1 MTARSAQRSAACW
14 AACWAACRCVGR
26 RRPLALALI
35 GGVASLATT
44 ALHAQQSPAQSPAAP
59 VISPAPATPLPPQGG
74 IPDAATRLREQRDE
88 LDRIRRERAD
98 LESRM
103 RSLQGTAHDLSEER
117 RTFDRLADVTEAVV
131 RSLDRQLLA
140 IGESVEETSG
150 DLVLAQDELAVK
162 SAILRRRLAD
172 VYQRGPLYTMQALFA
187 AQSFGD
193 LVSRYKYLHLIT
205 LRDRALVTRVEA
217 LNERIAAQRT
227 QLVHLQGDMANSRTE
242 KQEEEKRLRLLEQE
256 RSQSLRTV
264 QSQARQA
271 AARLTQL
278 ARDEAKLG
286 SLIAT
291 LEAAR
296 KKAEAARVAAAP
308 GAAPGTVAAS
318 STSSIRTGD
327 FGRLAWP
334 VDGTIIYRYG
344 RVINPNNTSVRWNGI
359 GIAAMQGAQ
368 VRAVAAGE
376 VMVAENIGTY
386 GATVIV
392 QHGGGDY
399 SVYGS
404 LASIDALKGTMV
416 AKGQVIG
423 TVGASDPDLPAHLHF
438 EIRPKGRA
446 MDPLV
451 WLRNQP

>member
-1 MTARSAQRSAACW
+1 MRAGAARR
-14 AACWAACRCVGR
+14 
-26 RRPLALALI
+26 ALACAALAAAGI
-35 GGVASLATT
+35 AAPTAPGGAQQPEPQPAATT
-44 ALHAQQSPAQSPAAP
+44 PAAA
-59 VISPAPATPLPPQGG
+59 PAPLPSPGR
-74 IPDAATRLREQRDE
+74 IPDAATRIQEQKDE

-117 RTFDRLADVTEAVV
+117 QTYDRLADATEAAV

-140 IGESVEETSG
+140 IGESVGETTA
-150 DLVLAQDELAVK
+150 DLVLAQDELEVKRAV
-162 SAILRRRLAD
+162 LRRRLAD
-172 VYQRGPLYTMQALFA
+172 VYKRGPLYTMQALLA
-187 AQSFGD
+187 AQSFGE
-193 LVSRYKYLHLIT
+193 LVSRYKYLHLLT

-217 LNERIAAQRT
+217 LGARIESQRT
-227 QLVHLQGDMANSRTE
+227 QLVRLQGDMALSRE
-242 KQEEEKRLRLLEQE
+242 QKAEEEKRLRELEQE
-256 RSQSLRTV
+256 RIRSLRTV
-264 QSQARQA
+264 QSQARQT
-271 AARLTQL
+271 AARLAQL
-278 ARDEAKLG
+278 QKDEAKLG
-286 SLIAT
+286 SLIAS

-308 GAAPGTVAAS
+308 GTPAATAAPM
-318 STSSIRTGD
+318 TSSSIKTSD
-327 FGRLAWP
+327 FGRLDWP
-334 VDGTIIYRYG
+334 VDGTLIYRFG
-344 RVINPNNTSVRWNGI
+344 RVINPNNTAIRWNGI
-359 GIAAMQGAQ
+359 GIATMQGAQ

-376 VMVAENIGTY
+376 VMVAESIGTY
-386 GATVIV
+386 GSTVII

-404 LASIDALKGTMV
+404 LASIDVPKGAMV

-423 TVGASDPDLPAHLHF
+423 TVGASDPDLPSHLHF